1 MIENDF
7 SEFGL
12 DDFSAGESSE
22 SADTLTTNEESA
34 PSPDQGEGFD
44 PRLPNGAGIAVVDSD
59 QAVRDYLTAQLG
71 EGAAS
76 AESLEE
82 LEPRLGM
89 GPVVVVLGPS
99 CSDPADLARIE
110 QWDRTRPEVGSVL
123 VTNEMS
129 TDLLRSALRAGV
141 KDVLSAP
148 IDQMQLIDTVNRV
161 AEGLTGNSPSSSG
174 GFDPDPAEVFEGEPG
189 RVITVF
195 STKGGSGKSV
205 TASNLAVALA
215 KKSDRPVVL
224 IDGHLQFGDM
234 AVMLKLQPQHTVVD
248 AVSQVDRLDASL
260 VQQLMTTHE
269 PSGLLVLPAP
279 LEPTF
284 ADQITGQQMVSLVEI
299 IKEFAGHVVIDLP
312 AFFNDVVISLIEC
325 SDDVIMVAGLDIPNI
340 KNVKIGLSTLA
351 MLNIGAEKIHLVL
364 NRADS
369 KVKLDVGEVVKTLG
383 ITAAARVPSDVVVPI
398 SVNKGSPV
406 VLSAAKSGVARA
418 FEQLALRFLDG
429 VESEAVA
436 APGRRRFFG

>member
-12 DDFSAGESSE
+12 DDFSAGESFGAADTDTQDFESSE
-22 SADTLTTNEESA
+22 SA
-34 PSPDQGEGFD
+34 PEGFD

-59 QAVRDYLTAQLG
+59 QSVREYLAAQLG

-76 AESLEE
+76 AGSLEE

-89 GPVVVVLGPS
+89 SPVVVVLGPS
-99 CSDPADLARIE
+99 CTDPSDLARIE
-110 QWDRTRPEVGSVL
+110 SWSRTNPEVGSVL

-161 AEGLTGNSPSSSG
+161 AEGLSTHNPGLGG
-174 GFDPDPAEVFEGEPG
+174 GFDSTPLEELDGDPG
-189 RVITVF
+189 RVVTIF

-205 TASNLAVALA
+205 TASNVAVALA
-215 KKSDRPVVL
+215 KRSDRPVVL

-234 AVMLKLQPQHTVVD
+234 AVMLKLQPRHTVVD
-248 AVSQVDRLDASL
+248 AVSQVDRLDSQL

-284 ADQITGQQMVSLVEI
+284 ADQITGQQMVGLIEI
-299 IKEFAGHVVIDLP
+299 IKSFAGHVIVDLP
-312 AFFNDVVISLIEC
+312 AFFNDVVISILEC
-325 SDDVIMVAGLDIPNI
+325 SDDVVMVAGLDIPNI
-340 KNVKIGLSTLA
+340 KNVKIGLATLA
-351 MLNIGAEKIHLVL
+351 MLNINSEKVHLVL

-369 KVKLDVGEVVKTLG
+369 KVKLDVGEVEKTLG
-383 ITAAARVPSDVVVPI
+383 ITAAAHVPSDVVVPI

-418 FEQLALRFLDG
+418 FEQLAGRFLDG
-429 VESEAVA
+429 VESEPVA
-436 APGRRRFFG
+436 APSRRKFFG